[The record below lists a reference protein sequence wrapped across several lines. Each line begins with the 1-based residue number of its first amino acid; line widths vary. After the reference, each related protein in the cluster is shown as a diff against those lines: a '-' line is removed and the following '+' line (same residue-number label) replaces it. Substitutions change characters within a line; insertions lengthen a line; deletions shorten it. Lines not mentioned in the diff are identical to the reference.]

1 MWLYGRLF
9 LVGLGMLGRRR
20 RDLILEHLILR
31 QQLAVWERSGRRPRL
46 QTRDRRFWSVT
57 ARNWAGWRAHLQR
70 VQPAPV
76 IGWQR
81 VVWRR
86 YGRWKSRGGQPGR
99 VRIDLETRRLIDRL
113 AAENPRW
120 GVRRIAAEFAV
131 LGHPVSPT
139 PVSRYRRI
147 RPAPSPTWRT
157 FLRLPAPEIW
167 AADFF
172 PVQTRTL
179 RPVYVF
185 FVISHARRR
194 ILHGNVTAHPTAPW
208 VWRQII
214 AATPSLPDPRPG
226 SQRRRS
232 LRAEG
237 GGPGDRNDLAPRASP
252 QSQRDRGAGDWH
264 DPARVSGPS
273 HRAHG
278 TASPAGAPRVR
289 RLRQRHASPPVSG
302 RPAAI
307 RSADADAPWWGAAPS
322 EPADSGRLP
331 PCVLLGCSVMRF

>member
-70 VQPAPV
+70 VQPATV
-76 IGWQR
+76 IGWHR
-81 VVWRR
+81 FVWRR

-113 AAENPRW
+113 AAENPTW
-120 GVRRIAAEFAV
+120 GVRRIAAELAV

-139 PVSRYRRI
+139 PVYRYRRI
-147 RPAPSPTWRT
+147 RPAPSPTRRT

-172 PVQTRTL
+172 PVQTLTL
-179 RPVYVF
+179 RTFYVF
-185 FVISHARRR
+185 FVISHDRRR
-194 ILHGNVTAHPTAPW
+194 ILHGNVTAPPTAPW

-214 AATPSLPDPRPG
+214 AATPWNTAPRFLIRDRDRNDGGHFVPKAAALGIETILTPVRAPKANAIAERGLARSGESVWTIASCSRNGISGGCSASTSPTTTTRVPTSLWATSRHPVRG
-226 SQRRRS
+226 RRRS
-232 LRAEG
+232 VVG
-237 GGPGDRNDLAPRASP
+237 
-252 QSQRDRGAGDWH
+252 
-264 DPARVSGPS
+264 
-273 HRAHG
+273 
-278 TASPAGAPRVR
+278 
-289 RLRQRHASPPVSG
+289 
-302 RPAAI
+302 
-307 RSADADAPWWGAAPS
+307 RSA
-322 EPADSGRLP
+322 
-331 PCVLLGCSVMRF
+331 